1 MAPSPIR
8 LIATDIDGTLLS
20 SALQIPDRNLRA
32 IRAAQ
37 EKGITVAI
45 SSGRFPE
52 NVYVLLQDYG
62 LRCPI
67 IGTNGADV
75 IDENLNRLSETFI
88 APDAALRALEELTR
102 LGADFFMFARQ
113 AVCTSSKT
121 RKHHSELSF
130 GDRIRAMGFAYYH
143 GPEEAAMLAAQGIA
157 HKFFVCDNVPLERV
171 REALRGIPGIDLTQS
186 SANNI
191 EVMPCGMDKG
201 IGVRILAD
209 ALDIPMAQVMTLGDE
224 GNDIPMLRAAGC
236 GVAMGNASA
245 EARAAARF
253 ITDTNDACGFA
264 KAVELYALSPSVEK
278 NG

>member
-1 MAPSPIR
+1 MNPIR
-8 LIATDIDGTLLS
+8 LIATDVDGTLLNS
-20 SALQIPDRNLRA
+20 QMIIPERNLRA

-75 IDENLNRLSETFI
+75 IDENLNRLSETYI
-88 APDAALRALEELTR
+88 SPEAALRTLNELIH
-102 LGADFFMFARQ
+102 LGSDYFMFARQ
-113 AVCTSSKT
+113 AICTSRAT

-130 GDRIRAMGFAYYH
+130 GDRIRALGFTYYH
-143 GPEEAAMLAAQGIA
+143 GPEEALMLANQGIA
-157 HKFFVCDNVPLERV
+157 HKIFVCNNVPLDPV
-171 REALRGIPGIDLTQS
+171 RETLGNIPGIALTQS

-191 EVMPCGMDKG
+191 EVMPCGVDKG
-201 IGVRILAD
+201 IGVKALAD
-209 ALDIPMAQVMTLGDE
+209 ALGIPMEQVMTLGDE

-236 GVAMGNASA
+236 GIAMGNGSA
-245 EARAAARF
+245 EAKAAAKYV
-253 ITDTNDACGFA
+253 TDTHDNCGFA
-264 KAVELYALSPSVEK
+264 KAVERYAL
-278 NG
+278 

>member
-1 MAPSPIR
+1 MPSIR
-8 LIATDIDGTLLS
+8 LIATDVDGTLLNS
-20 SALQIPDRNLRA
+20 RLEIPERNLRA

-75 IDENLNRLSETFI
+75 TDDCLNRLSETFI
-88 APDAALRALEELTR
+88 APKAALRALKELVR
-102 LGADFFMFARQ
+102 LGSDFFMFARQ
-113 AVCTSSKT
+113 AVCTSSET

-130 GDRIRAMGFAYYH
+130 GDRIRPLGFTYYH
-143 GPEEAAMLAAQGIA
+143 GPKEAAMLASRGIA
-157 HKFFVCDNVPLERV
+157 HKFFVCDNVPLDRV
-171 REALRGIPGIDLTQS
+171 REALGGISGIDLTQS
-186 SANNI
+186 SAHNI

-201 IGVRILAD
+201 IGVRTLAE
-209 ALDIPMAQVMTLGDE
+209 ALGIPMGEVMALGDE

-236 GVAMGNASA
+236 GVAMANGSA
-245 EARAAARF
+245 EAKAAAKYV
-253 ITDTNDACGFA
+253 TDTNDGCGFA
-264 KAVELYALSPSVEK
+264 KAIETYAL
-278 NG
+278 